1 MYFQDSPLPLCYRDG
16 LPATSSGLEET
27 TIRTATHPH
36 QKALLVEEE
45 EEWKW
50 HYGRDGAPV
59 CGHGAAGAAHGAEHR
74 LPPAAT
80 SRAGFSEGGKI
91 I

>member
-16 LPATSSGLEET
+16 PPATSSGLEET

-36 QKALLVEEE
+36 QKALLVEE

-80 SRAGFSEGGKI
+80 SLAGFSEGGKI

>member
-16 LPATSSGLEET
+16 PPATSSGLEET

-45 EEWKW
+45 EWKS
-50 HYGRDGAPV
+50 
-59 CGHGAAGAAHGAEHR
+59 AHPRHAH
-74 LPPAAT
+74 
-80 SRAGFSEGGKI
+80 
-91 I
+91 